1 MKKYNVLGTI
11 KNRKKWKTPYSPKTN
26 AVSRDQQKA
35 YNLLWGVMNT
45 SIGAIKVGEAL
56 KKITI
61 INNEQYRK
69 VCTAFALGAVDCFGQ
84 LNDLR
89 EEEIIELIR
98 TFIQDRYE
106 QFSDE
111 EQDHLFDW
119 ITKNYM
125 NKDVLAVKQM
135 GGDFAFQFA
144 KVDVK
149 KPIALFSAIYKFRGK
164 YVFRETF
171 KTKKKK
177 KLFGVF

>member
-1 MKKYNVLGTI
+1 
-11 KNRKKWKTPYSPKTN
+11 
-26 AVSRDQQKA
+26 
-35 YNLLWGVMNT
+35 
-45 SIGAIKVGEAL
+45 
-56 KKITI
+56 
-61 INNEQYRK
+61 
-69 VCTAFALGAVDCFGQ
+69 
-84 LNDLR
+84 
-89 EEEIIELIR
+89 
-98 TFIQDRYE
+98 
-106 QFSDE
+106 
-111 EQDHLFDW
+111 
-119 ITKNYM
+119 M